1 MRMAYHRKKDKN
13 YVQYTLRI
21 EENILNKMKDI
32 AKKEKI
38 SINEVFNQSLNY
50 AVTDYEKTKSH

>member
-1 MRMAYHRKKDKN
+1 MGIAYHRKKDKN

-21 EENILNKMKDI
+21 EETVLNKMKEI
-32 AKKEKI
+32 ARKENI

-50 AVTDYEKTKSH
+50 AVTDYEKTKGH